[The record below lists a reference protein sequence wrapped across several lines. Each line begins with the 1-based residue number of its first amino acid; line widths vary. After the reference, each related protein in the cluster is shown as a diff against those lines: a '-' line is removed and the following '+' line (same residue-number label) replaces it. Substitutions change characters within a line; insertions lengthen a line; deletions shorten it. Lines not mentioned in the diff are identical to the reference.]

1 MRIKNIIGRI
11 KRLPKKVLITSAV
24 VLGVLVPATAWAAW
38 GPTRPVFDYNDP
50 AQRVGSLT
58 GPVFNSFINTPSY
71 GDERNFTTASPAGTA
86 QWRDGNVATPGQ
98 EMEVRVYIH
107 NNANPSLND
116 AEHNYAGIARNT
128 RVRVDVPSGMANGF
142 DVTGYVS
149 ADNAAPQ
156 QVYDS
161 TPLTNNSRAFSLSY
175 VPGSARIYNNGPLAG
190 GAQLSDDVVSANGAA
205 IGYDALNGNLPG
217 CFDYEAVVTI
227 KVRVNVPE
235 LEITK
240 QVTTPG
246 STDWRER
253 IVARKGDTVSWLVT
267 FNNTGD
273 EVLNNLTIRD
283 VMPDGVTLVPG
294 TIMVFD
300 PARPNG
306 EVLNDTALGAGG
318 VNVGNYAPGGGGYI
332 RFRTTVDQDPPAE
345 CVATNVAYGRATNVP
360 EQEANATVVI
370 EDCQPVT
377 PLYSCDSL
385 GVESLGNRT
394 YRFTANATATGGATI
409 KQYMYTFGDGTTEL
423 STDQRTVE
431 HTYSQ
436 PGNFVAVLRVMV
448 DVNGETRIAE
458 GPQCTAPV
466 NVEVPPVTPPVT
478 PGVLPNTGAGEVIG
492 IFVATTI
499 AGMAAYRFVWAR
511 RYNV

>member
-1 MRIKNIIGRI
+1 MRIKNIIDRI

-24 VLGVLVPATAWAAW
+24 LLGIAIPATVWAAW
-38 GPTRPVFDYNDP
+38 GPSRPVFDYNDP

-116 AEHNYAGIARNT
+116 AEHNYVGIARNT
-128 RVRVDVPSGMANGF
+128 RVRVDVPTGMANGF

-149 ADNAAPQ
+149 ADNSAPQ

-161 TPLTNNSRAFSLSY
+161 TPLTNNQRAFSLSY
-175 VPGSARIYNNGPLAG
+175 VPGSARIYNNGPWAG
-190 GAQLSDDVVSANGAA
+190 GVPLSDDVVGTNGAP
-205 IGYDALNGNLPG
+205 IGYDALNGNFPG
-217 CFDYEAVVTI
+217 CFEYEAVVTI
-227 KVRVNVPE
+227 RVRVNAPE
-235 LEITK
+235 LEFTK

-253 IVARKGDTVSWLVT
+253 IVAQTGDTVSWLIT
-267 FNNTGD
+267 YNNTGD
-273 EVLNNLTIRD
+273 DVLNDVTIRD
-283 VMPDGVTLVPG
+283 VMPEGVTLVPG
-294 TIMVFD
+294 SITVFD

-306 EVLNDTALGAGG
+306 QVLNDTALGAGG
-318 VNVGNYAPGGGGYI
+318 VNLGNYAPGGGGYV
-332 RFRTTVDQDPPAE
+332 RFRTTVNQEPPAE

-360 EQEANATVVI
+360 EQEDDATVVI
-370 EDCQPVT
+370 ENCEPVT

-409 KQYMYTFGDGTTEL
+409 QQYMFNFGDGTTEL
-423 STDQRTVE
+423 NTDQRVVE
-431 HTYSQ
+431 HTYAQ
-436 PGNFVAVLRVMV
+436 PGNYLAILRVMV
-448 DVNGETRIAE
+448 DVNGEARIAE
-458 GPQCTAPV
+458 GPQCTAPI
-466 NVEVPPVTPPVT
+466 NVDVPPTPVTPS
-478 PGVLPNTGAGEVIG
+478 GSLPNTGAGDLVG
-492 IFVATTI
+492 IFVATTV
-499 AGMAAYRFVWAR
+499 AGTLAYHFVWAR